1 MLNRQNKLSLAALAV
16 MTAFSGSVLAQ
27 GIAQLPA
34 GPQKTAPVA
43 PQVAQRG
50 APSNAS
56 VVQGAPSSE
65 AAAPKEDPKP
75 RNPLEEISRLN
86 SEIGSLKA
94 KLQIADIKSQIK
106 KKEDEMNPPAPKV
119 VEKEKR
125 EEAPKVSKKDE
136 SKPNLPP
143 LPNLN
148 SLLNPSS
155 SQGGGAVQQ
164 QGQVVS
170 QQGQSSAKPATKMDP
185 QVLAIEGFGD
195 DLKAELIT
203 DWGGWAVV
211 TVGDKYYDWKVD
223 EIKVSGVVL
232 TKGATRMQVAMT
244 NSKVNKL
251 QMQAMLSR
259 SMPQGGLNGMGGG
272 AMGGLNGGMMGAPVM
287 SPGGFG
293 ATMPTD
299 GGMMPGGMPNAS
311 PVIPNAMGG
320 GSNSLFA
327 EAVRPPIGALPGA
340 PLLLGGPPTK
350 SPF

>member
-1 MLNRQNKLSLAALAV
+1 MLNRQNKLSLAAMAV
-16 MTAFSGSVLAQ
+16 MTLFSGAV
-27 GIAQLPA
+27 IAQLPA
-34 GPQKTAPVA
+34 GPQKAVPSAAQT
-43 PQVAQRG
+43 AQRV
-50 APSNAS
+50 APSNAAGM
-56 VVQGAPSSE
+56 VAPTTESS
-65 AAAPKEDPKP
+65 AAKEEVKP

-125 EEAPKVSKKDE
+125 EEPRIVKKEE

-155 SQGGGAVQQ
+155 AQGGNSGGQ
-164 QGQVVS
+164 QGQAVS
-170 QQGQSSAKPATKMDP
+170 QQGQGASSTKPATKMDP
-185 QVLAIEGFGD
+185 QVLAVEGFGD

-211 TVGDKYYDWKVD
+211 SVGDKYYDWKVD

-232 TKGATRMQVAMT
+232 TKGSTRMQVAMT
-244 NSKVNKL
+244 NSKVSKL
-251 QMQAMLSR
+251 QMQAMQSR
-259 SMPQGGLNGMGGG
+259 SMPQGGMAGMGAG
-272 AMGGLNGGMMGAPVM
+272 AMGGMGGGMMGAPVGM

-293 ATMPTD
+293 GGMPTD
-299 GGMMPGGMPNAS
+299 GGMAPGMMPTAS
-311 PVIPNAMGG
+311 PVIPNAMGI
-320 GSNSLFA
+320 GSNTPIS
-327 EAVRPPIGALPGA
+327 EASRAPSGALPGA
-340 PLLLGGPPTK
+340 SPLLGGPPAQ